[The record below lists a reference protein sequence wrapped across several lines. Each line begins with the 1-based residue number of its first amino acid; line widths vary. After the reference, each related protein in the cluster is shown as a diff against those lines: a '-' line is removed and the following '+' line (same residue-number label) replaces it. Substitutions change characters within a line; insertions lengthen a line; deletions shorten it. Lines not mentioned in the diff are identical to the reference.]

1 MIKAENL
8 KLISGTFN
16 AEEAARI
23 LFGLVK
29 NKINFHNLEIAHI
42 QETGVGNPE
51 KSEQRL
57 KELKH
62 LEKEIKYIIEEA
74 KHENVD
80 LNIESLINISM
91 TKQKVSAEF

>member
-8 KLISGTFN
+8 KLISGIFS
-16 AEEAARI
+16 AEEAAKV

-29 NKINFHNLEIAHI
+29 NKIDFHNLDIAHI
-42 QETGVGNPE
+42 RETGVGNIE

-57 KELKH
+57 KELH
-62 LEKEIKYIIEEA
+62 LLEKELKLIIEEA

-80 LNIESLINISM
+80 LRIESIININPVKS
-91 TKQKVSAEF
+91 